1 LQKAEQASQ
10 IDQARDEKA
19 QDQLESAHNKL
30 VRKQVVG
37 MAHTLDH
44 KPLLDYLAGKGCKY
58 INEKSAQG
66 KTALQHAVARNEPD
80 IVQWLLNHGA
90 ALEVKDQW
98 DRTPLHR
105 SALHGY
111 TTTTALLLVHGAD
124 TETKDKDGLTPLH
137 WAAARGYTATVEFL
151 LARGAVIETK
161 DKDGF
166 TPSHLAALE
175 GRIATVDLLLAR
187 GAVIE
192 AKDKDGFTPLHLAAL
207 EGRIA
212 TVDLLLARG
221 AVIEAKDNSG
231 KTPLGIAIEKGHE
244 AVATVLRAAQAPAWH
259 PRYHVSIAPGA
270 ADEVVGVD
278 HPGLFSIYSWKV
290 SCYQKAGHWYANVN
304 YGDKYA
310 SHVPIISLLS
320 PYLFLALHWG

>member
-1 LQKAEQASQ
+1 MQKAEQASQ

-44 KPLLDYLAGKGCKY
+44 KPLLDYLAGKGLKY

-124 TETKDKDGLTPLH
+124 TETKDKDG
-137 WAAARGYTATVEFL
+137 
-151 LARGAVIETK
+151 
-161 DKDGF
+161 F
-166 TPSHLAALE
+166 TPS
-175 GRIATVDLLLAR
+175 
-187 GAVIE
+187 
-192 AKDKDGFTPLHLAAL
+192 HLAAL

-259 PRYHVSIAPGA
+259 PRYHVSIALGA

>member
-1 LQKAEQASQ
+1 MQKAEQASQ
-10 IDQARDEKA
+10 IAQARDEKA

-124 TETKDKDGLTPLH
+124 TETKDKDGFTPLH
-137 WAAARGYTATVEFL
+137 WAGQ
-151 LARGAVIETK
+151 K
-161 DKDGF
+161 
-166 TPSHLAALE
+166 

-192 AKDKDGFTPLHLAAL
+192 AKDEDGFTPSHLAAL
-207 EGRIA
+207 EGHTA
-212 TVDLLLARG
+212 TVELLLARG
-221 AVIEAKDNSG
+221 AAIEAKDNSG

-259 PRYHVSIAPGA
+259 PRYHVSIALGA